1 MMTDAGETYRV
12 LIQHKSEIDSN
23 IATVERSNDAPSISV
38 QQRLSFLLN
47 EFSKGIENLRDQV
60 KNQDSKTRMIWDTRI
75 SRLTQD
81 NAMMRAMCE
90 RRMGLILRAQK
101 EQQDRE
107 YLFGKSSK
115 EADGNQQ
122 QQLLAES
129 SSLRSSHNMMEAIT
143 DQSKAILERI
153 LGQNAT
159 LKNARGKLY
168 DLINNA
174 GMGQS
179 LSNSI
184 HARERADALILYGCM
199 ILTLVI
205 FALLWW
211 FVR

>member
-1 MMTDAGETYRV
+1 MTDAGETYRV

-23 IATVERSNDAPSISV
+23 IATVERSNDAPPISV

-60 KNQDSKTRMIWDTRI
+60 KNQDRMIWDTRI

-90 RRMGLILRAQK
+90 RRMGLIFRAQK

>member
-1 MMTDAGETYRV
+1 MTDAGETYRV

-60 KNQDSKTRMIWDTRI
+60 KNQDRMIWDTRI

-90 RRMGLILRAQK
+90 RRMGLIFRAQK

-174 GMGQS
+174 GMGLS
-179 LSNSI
+179 LI
-184 HARERADALILYGCM
+184 HI
-199 ILTLVI
+199 
-205 FALLWW
+205 
-211 FVR
+211 

>member
-23 IATVERSNDAPSISV
+23 IATVERSNDAPPISV

-60 KNQDSKTRMIWDTRI
+60 KNQDRMIWDTRI

-90 RRMGLILRAQK
+90 RRMGLIFRAQK

>member
-1 MMTDAGETYRV
+1 MTDAGETYRV

-60 KNQDSKTRMIWDTRI
+60 KNQDRMIWDTRI

-90 RRMGLILRAQK
+90 RRMGLIFRAQK

>member
-1 MMTDAGETYRV
+1 
-12 LIQHKSEIDSN
+12 
-23 IATVERSNDAPSISV
+23 
-38 QQRLSFLLN
+38 LSFLLN

-60 KNQDSKTRMIWDTRI
+60 KNQDSKTRTIWDTRI

-90 RRMGLILRAQK
+90 RRMGLISRAQK

-129 SSLRSSHNMMEAIT
+129 SSLRSSQNMMDAIT

-184 HARERADALILYGCM
+184 HTRERADALILYGCM

>member
-1 MMTDAGETYRV
+1 MTDAGETYRV